1 MRKLILLL
9 LTSVLFQLNA
19 QNKNGEVKSYYESGK
34 LKSIVNYENDLVQG
48 ELKEY
53 YESGKIK
60 FTLLWQMKID

>member
-34 LKSIVNYENDLVQG
+34 LKSIVNYENDLV
-48 ELKEY
+48 KVN
-53 YESGKIK
+53 
-60 FTLLWQMKID
+60 